1 MKRDLNLGNINSI
14 TTHFW
19 AGSLDSHNFH
29 DKDYIQSS
37 KTLIDAAINAEFEP
51 YNAMCIALY
60 KKYNMK
66 EKGKYLVNA
75 DGNVK
80 IAEEFWKEY
89 EEKRAEYAFTVYQNA
104 IIFNKDQVNTIF
116 NTVWILAG
124 ELSKTY
130 NCPFKGFRFAI
141 NGGHSVNRNSA
152 SVCTLDFLWKTKE
165 ETWEDV
171 LKKCLRTFAAY
182 IFFYSEEKSIVDF
195 RIEHGSKCK
204 SFEEWYKAIAHDMI
218 VGRFTYLTQLWGM

>member
-51 YNAMCIALY
+51 YNAMRIALY
-60 KKYNMK
+60 KKYNVK

-80 IAEEFWKEY
+80 IAEEFFKEL
-89 EEKRAEYAFTVYQNA
+89 EEKQAEYAFTVYQNA
-104 IIFNKDQVNTIF
+104 IIFSKDQINTIF
-116 NTVWILAG
+116 NTVWSLAG
-124 ELSKTY
+124 E
-130 NCPFKGFRFAI
+130 
-141 NGGHSVNRNSA
+141 
-152 SVCTLDFLWKTKE
+152 LWKTKE